1 MRCGR
6 ALSDPRSVARR
17 YGPTCWKRVRIEN
30 ERDYQDW
37 LTEHSS
43 IEDSNVAAKIL
54 KEVWAKVLSLVGDQ
68 TCYCGELLSSGDL
81 LSFDHRDGAPLRGY
95 SAPQW
100 VFLRCSRCQNEVNL
114 IRLGINLA
122 AFAPPNPECD
132 NVVAAV
138 SCDYQ
143 KTIEVDDDR

>member
-17 YGPTCWKRVRIEN
+17 YGPTCWKRVRIES

-37 LTEHSS
+37 LTEYSS
-43 IEDSNVAAKIL
+43 IEDSAIAAKTL
-54 KEVWAKVLSLVGDQ
+54 KEVWRRALDLVGDQ
-68 TCYCGELLSSGDL
+68 TCCCGEMLSSGDL
-81 LSFDHRDGAPLRGY
+81 LSFDHGDGAPLRGY

-100 VFLRCSRCQNEVNL
+100 VFLRCSRCQNEINL

-122 AFAPPNPECD
+122 ALAPPDPGCG
-132 NVVAAV
+132 NVVAAAPL
-138 SCDYQ
+138 DYQ
-143 KTIEVDDDR
+143 ETIEVDNDR